1 MSSDAKQV
9 YAEARTVVE
18 RALDTA
24 GRAQFE
30 GRYPDVHR
38 DRRQL
43 IELRRSVP
51 NDRLDPTNQIVRD
64 LLTTYASVLE
74 EQGSKNAFER
84 DTAISGELKTELER
98 LRPRAARQG
107 LPVLADDLRS
117 FKMGRAAPAPR
128 PQRPQRA
135 ATPAAAPAAGGEHA
149 AGSGAS
155 AGTGRE
161 HGAGSGASAGT
172 GRPRRRRR
180 SRRSGS
186 ATPPQR

>member
-18 RALDTA
+18 RALDAA

-64 LLTTYASVLE
+64 LLTTYASVRE
-74 EQGSKNAFER
+74 EQGAKNAFER

-128 PQRPQRA
+128 PQRPERA

-149 AGSGAS
+149 
-155 AGTGRE
+155 
-161 HGAGSGASAGT
+161 AGSGASAGT

>member
-1 MSSDAKQV
+1 VIAGGVYDGRAMSSDAKQA

-18 RALDTA
+18 RALDAA

-51 NDRLDPTNQIVRD
+51 NDRLDATNQVVRD
-64 LLTTYASVLE
+64 LLTTYATVLE
-74 EQGSKNAFER
+74 EQGARNTFER
-84 DTAISGELKTELER
+84 DTAISPELKAELER

-117 FKMGRAAPAPR
+117 FKLGRAAPAPR
-128 PQRPQRA
+128 PDRPER
-135 ATPAAAPAAGGEHA
+135 TAAPAAAQAGGRDQA
-149 AGSGAS
+149 ASGA
-155 AGTGRE
+155 A
-161 HGAGSGASAGT
+161 AGT

>member
-9 YAEARTVVE
+9 YAEGRPVVE

-135 ATPAAAPAAGGEHA
+135 ATPAAAPAGEHA
-149 AGSGAS
+149 
-155 AGTGRE
+155 
-161 HGAGSGASAGT
+161 AGSGASAGT

>member
-9 YAEARTVVE
+9 YGQARTVVE
-18 RALDTA
+18 RALDAA

-64 LLTTYASVLE
+64 LLTTYATVLE

-84 DTAISGELKTELER
+84 DTAISDDLKTELER

-128 PQRPQRA
+128 PERPRTPA
-135 ATPAAAPAAGGEHA
+135 PAAAPAGGRE
-149 AGSGAS
+149 SGA
-155 AGTGRE
+155 
-161 HGAGSGASAGT
+161 GASAGT

>member
-18 RALDTA
+18 RALDAA

-38 DRRQL
+38 ERRQL
-43 IELRRSVP
+43 IDLRRSVP
-51 NDRLDPTNQIVRD
+51 NDREDAANQVVRD

-74 EQGSKNAFER
+74 EQGDRNTFER
-84 DTAISGELKTELER
+84 DGAISDELKAELER

-107 LPVLADDLRS
+107 LPVLADDLRA
-117 FKMGRAAPAPR
+117 FRMGRAPSASGAKPAR
-128 PQRPQRA
+128 
-135 ATPAAAPAAGGEHA
+135 AAAPAAAGSRAPAGAGGGEREGAAA
-149 AGSGAS
+149 AGA
-155 AGTGRE
+155 
-161 HGAGSGASAGT
+161 

-180 SRRSGS
+180 SRKSGS
-186 ATPPQR
+186 QTP

>member
-9 YAEARTVVE
+9 YGEARTVVE
-18 RALDTA
+18 QALDAA

-38 DRRQL
+38 ERRQL

-51 NDRLDPTNQIVRD
+51 NDRLDATNQIVRD

-74 EQGSKNAFER
+74 EQGARNVFER
-84 DTAISGELKTELER
+84 DTAISPELKVELER

-117 FKMGRAAPAPR
+117 FKLGRAAPTPR
-128 PQRPQRA
+128 PTRP
-135 ATPAAAPAAGGEHA
+135 AAPAPAGAGRDQAAAGAGAGRDQAPA

-155 AGTGRE
+155 AG
-161 HGAGSGASAGT
+161 A

>member
-1 MSSDAKQV
+1 MSSEAKQV
-9 YAEARTVVE
+9 YAQARTVVE
-18 RALDTA
+18 QALDAA

-51 NDRLDPTNQIVRD
+51 NDRLDATNQVVRD
-64 LLTTYASVLE
+64 LLTTYASVLD
-74 EQGSKNAFER
+74 EQGGRNVFER
-84 DTAISGELKTELER
+84 DTAISPELKAELER

-117 FKMGRAAPAPR
+117 FRLGRAEPAPR
-128 PQRPQRA
+128 PQRPAR
-135 ATPAAAPAAGGEHA
+135 AAAPAA
-149 AGSGAS
+149 AGSGDREHAPAAAG
-155 AGTGRE
+155 AGTPA
-161 HGAGSGASAGT
+161 GA

-180 SRRSGS
+180 SRGSGS